1 MYHQL
6 GLILVLPFLG
16 QAQNEALS
24 PLLCVF
30 WERVRQE
37 HLPPTSR
44 AELRCIAPR
53 VGRGLQKPDEDFLWR
68 GIQRGQARG
77 VPGSLEHYYTLRAVP
92 EDFSDTSP

>member
-53 VGRGLQKPDEDFLWR
+53 VR
-68 GIQRGQARG
+68 RGQVRG
-77 VPGSLEHYYTLRAVP
+77 VRGSLEHYYTFRAVT